1 MSLTLIL
8 ATLVGTAQASCPE
21 LVIGAGTLDTGAA
34 LPTSA
39 ELSEADQACLAEVGA
54 RLAARPGVRTVTV
67 AVRLPD
73 AQRIAGAGAG
83 VGRAYTKAIA
93 AGGISAARI
102 SAVVPAA
109 ANGEAASV
117 SLTFTEKQS
126 VSKIAVSEAVSGD
139 VTAGPDLD
147 SLAPLSGGDLIGA
160 NTWVK
165 TGHGSTLGVA
175 LADGSRVVLAPDS
188 LLRIG
193 ALRVNDQLKRV
204 VELELREGSLDT
216 DVTSG
221 GDGSRYEVTTRTG
234 VAGVRGTRFRL
245 TIEDGASRLETLEGE
260 VGLAG
265 LEAQAG
271 DAVAV
276 EEGFGSRVDTSGAPT
291 APSALPK
298 APQIRSP
305 VDGDHARSESLRWK
319 PVTDANKY
327 VLQFA
332 RDAEFVL
339 DVNSWD
345 AAEATVGLGAELDA
359 GTWFWRVAAADTEGF
374 VGDWSK
380 VYAFDLTEM

>member
-1 MSLTLIL
+1 VSLTLIL
-8 ATLVGTAQASCPE
+8 TLFGAAQASCPA
-21 LVIGAGTLDTGAA
+21 LSIGAGTVDVGAV

-39 ELSEADQACLAEVGA
+39 ELSEGDRACLAEVGA

-67 AVRLPD
+67 AVRMPD
-73 AQRIAGAGAG
+73 ADRIAGAGG
-83 VGRAYTKAIA
+83 GIGRAYTKAIA

-109 ANGEAASV
+109 ADGEAASV

-126 VSKIAVSEAVSGD
+126 TSKVAVSEAVSGD
-139 VTAGPDLD
+139 VTAGPDLESLT
-147 SLAPLSGGDLIGA
+147 SLAGGDLIGA
-160 NTWVK
+160 NTWVQ
-165 TGHGSTLGVA
+165 TGPGATAGIA
-175 LADGSRVVLAPDS
+175 LADGSRVTLQSDG
-188 LLRIG
+188 LLRVG

-204 VELELREGSLDT
+204 VELELQRGSLDT

-245 TIEDGASRLETLEGE
+245 TVEDDASRLETLDGE
-260 VGLAG
+260 VALAG
-265 LEAQAG
+265 LEADSAE
-271 DAVAV
+271 VAV
-276 EEGFGSRVDTSGAPT
+276 LKGFGSRVDESGAPS

-298 APQIRSP
+298 APEVRGPLDGEHVRS
-305 VDGDHARSESLRWK
+305 DDLRWK
-319 PVTDANKY
+319 PVSDARGY

-339 DVNSWD
+339 DVSSQD
-345 AAEATVGLGAELDA
+345 AAAETAGLGPDLDA
-359 GTWFWRVAAADTEGF
+359 GTWFWRVAATDTEGF

-380 VYAFDLTEM
+380 VHAFELTEM